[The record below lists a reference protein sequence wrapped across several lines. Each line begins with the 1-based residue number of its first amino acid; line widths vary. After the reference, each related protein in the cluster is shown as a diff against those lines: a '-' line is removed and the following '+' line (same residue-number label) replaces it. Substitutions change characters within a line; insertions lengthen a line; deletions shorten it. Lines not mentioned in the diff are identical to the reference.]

1 MTPEERAQ
9 LDCFVTNSGIPP
21 QPIADALTLQAAR
34 ETIPRL
40 LDVAE
45 AGGRGRIVTQPWSQ
59 LTHPL
64 HAELGALFDKY
75 GSDKATPHK
84 YHHLYA
90 WILGPRA
97 DEALRV
103 FEVGLGS
110 NNPNVTGSF
119 VGCAH
124 PGASLRAFRDFLP
137 KSLIF
142 GADVDRGC
150 LFAEDRISTI
160 FVDATDPSS
169 FVPIGHSLRKLD
181 LVIDDGLHSPHANIA
196 TLAHAVRW
204 LNPGGWVVIEDIR
217 ATSLGVWQL
226 AAALLPADTWT
237 SMIIQADTGGRI
249 FVAQRL
255 P

>member
-9 LDCFVTNSGIPP
+9 LDCFVTNSGLPP
-21 QPIADALTLQAAR
+21 QPIADALTLQAAT

-45 AGGRGRIVTQPWSQ
+45 AGGRGRVLTHGWEQF
-59 LTHPL
+59 THPL
-64 HAELGALFDKY
+64 SADLGGLFDKY

-90 WILGPRA
+90 WILGPRRH
-97 DEALRV
+97 EVLRV

-110 NNPNVTGSF
+110 NNPNVTGSM
-119 VGCAH
+119 VGCAN

-137 KSLIF
+137 QSRIF

-150 LFAEDRISTI
+150 LFAEERISTL

-169 FVPIGHSLRKLD
+169 FVPIGHSIGKLD
-181 LVIDDGLHSPHANIA
+181 LVIDDGLHSPHANLA

-204 LNPGGWVVIEDIR
+204 LNLGGWVVIEDIR

-226 AAALLPADTWT
+226 AAALLPADGWT
-237 SMIIQADTGGRI
+237 SMIVQAETGGRI
-249 FVAQRL
+249 FAAQRVR
-255 P
+255 